1 MNAAE
6 AEPTLIG
13 SVQRALRLV
22 DIVANS
28 PRPLPPKMLAAIT
41 GLTPGTTYN
50 LVRTLVHEGY
60 LASEP
65 DGVVLG
71 ARFPSFQEQISSRG
85 VFLARVRAALREV
98 TEDVGATAYLS
109 RFDDGEMHLVDIVDA
124 VRNPRIE
131 LWVGLQSS
139 AHATALG
146 KQILAA
152 LPEADRLD
160 YLSRHRLPELTPRTI
175 TDRRALLTQ
184 LDRSPGWAIDREE
197 YAIGATCVAVPV
209 IAPGITAS
217 LAISLPADRA
227 VVDRTLVSALQ
238 QTARKLSLQ
247 LGADALDEGSS
258 ERSSLSE
265 VRPLVLRHAFSYY
278 GESSGIHER
287 Y

>member
-28 PRPLPPKMLAAIT
+28 PRPLPAKMLSSIT

-60 LASEP
+60 LSAEP
-65 DGVVLG
+65 DGLVLG
-71 ARFPSFQEQISSRG
+71 DRFPSFQQQIGSRG
-85 VFLARVRAALREV
+85 VFLARVRAALRAV

-109 RFDDGEMHLVDIVDA
+109 RYADGEIHLVDIVDA

-131 LWVGLQSS
+131 LWVGLHAS

-152 LPEADRLD
+152 LSEEDRLD
-160 YLSRHRLPELTPRTI
+160 YLARHRLEELTPRTI
-175 TDRRALLTQ
+175 SDRTALLTQ
-184 LDRSPGWAIDREE
+184 LEQTPGWAIDREE

-209 IAPGITAS
+209 IAPGVTAS
-217 LAISLPADRA
+217 LAVSLPADQA
-227 VVDRTLVSALQ
+227 VVNRRLASNLQ
-238 QTARKLSLQ
+238 PAARRLSVQ
-247 LGADALDEGSS
+247 LGADALDTDGPDAE
-258 ERSSLSE
+258 
-265 VRPLVLRHAFSYY
+265 FT
-278 GESSGIHER
+278 I
-287 Y
+287 

>member
-28 PRPLPPKMLAAIT
+28 PRPLPAKMLSSIT

-60 LASEP
+60 LSAEP
-65 DGVVLG
+65 DGLVLG
-71 ARFPSFQEQISSRG
+71 GRFPAFQQQIDSRG
-85 VFLARVRAALREV
+85 VFLARVRAALRAV

-109 RFDDGEMHLVDIVDA
+109 RYADGEMHLVDIVDA
-124 VRNPRIE
+124 VRNPRLE
-131 LWVGLQSS
+131 LWVGLHAS

-152 LPEADRLD
+152 LSEEDRLD
-160 YLSRHRLPELTPRTI
+160 YLSRHRLEELTPRTI
-175 TDRRALLTQ
+175 SDRRTLLTQ
-184 LDRSPGWAIDREE
+184 LEQTPGWAIDREE

-209 IAPGITAS
+209 VAPGVTAS
-217 LAISLPADRA
+217 LAVSLPADRA
-227 VVDRTLVSALQ
+227 VVNRRLVSNLQ
-238 QTARKLSLQ
+238 RTARRLSLQ
-247 LGADALDEGSS
+247 LGADALDTDGPDAE
-258 ERSSLSE
+258 
-265 VRPLVLRHAFSYY
+265 FT
-278 GESSGIHER
+278 I
-287 Y
+287 

>member
-28 PRPLPPKMLAAIT
+28 PRPLPAKMLSSIT

-60 LASEP
+60 LSAEP
-65 DGVVLG
+65 DGLVLG
-71 ARFPSFQEQISSRG
+71 GRFPAFQQQIDSRG
-85 VFLARVRAALREV
+85 VFLARVRAALRAV

-109 RFDDGEMHLVDIVDA
+109 RYADGEMHLVDIVDA

-131 LWVGLQSS
+131 LWVGLHAS

-152 LPEADRLD
+152 LSEEDRLD
-160 YLSRHRLPELTPRTI
+160 YLSRHRLEELTPRTI
-175 TDRRALLTQ
+175 SDRRTLLTQ
-184 LDRSPGWAIDREE
+184 LEQTPGWAVDREE

-209 IAPGITAS
+209 VAPGVTAS
-217 LAISLPADRA
+217 LAVSLPADRA
-227 VVDRTLVSALQ
+227 VVNRRLVSNLQ
-238 QTARKLSLQ
+238 RTARRLSLQ
-247 LGADALDEGSS
+247 LGADALDTDGPDAE
-258 ERSSLSE
+258 
-265 VRPLVLRHAFSYY
+265 FT
-278 GESSGIHER
+278 I
-287 Y
+287 

>member
-1 MNAAE
+1 MSAAE

-60 LASEP
+60 LSSEP

-71 ARFPSFQEQISSRG
+71 SRFPSFQQQISSRG

-98 TEDVGATAYLS
+98 TEEVGATAYLS

-124 VRNPRIE
+124 VRNPRVE

-146 KQILAA
+146 KQILAD
-152 LPEADRLD
+152 LSEEDRLD

-184 LDRSPGWAIDREE
+184 LERSPGWAVDHEE
-197 YAIGATCVAVPV
+197 YAIGATCLAVPV
-209 IAPGITAS
+209 VAPGVRAS
-217 LAISLPADRA
+217 LAISLDAERD
-227 VVDRTLVSALQ
+227 VVDRALVSKLQ
-238 QTARKLSLQ
+238 GAASRLSLQ
-247 LGADALDEGSS
+247 LGADALDTGSPDS
-258 ERSSLSE
+258 D
-265 VRPLVLRHAFSYY
+265 FT
-278 GESSGIHER
+278 I
-287 Y
+287 

>member
-28 PRPLPPKMLAAIT
+28 PRPLPAKMLSSIT

-60 LASEP
+60 LRAEP
-65 DGVVLG
+65 DGLVLG
-71 ARFPSFQEQISSRG
+71 ERFPSFQQQIDSRG
-85 VFLARVRAALREV
+85 VFLARVRAALRAV

-109 RFDDGEMHLVDIVDA
+109 RYADGEMHLVDIVDA

-131 LWVGLQSS
+131 LWVGLQAS

-152 LPEADRLD
+152 LSEEDRLD
-160 YLSRHRLPELTPRTI
+160 YLSRHRLEELTPRTI
-175 TDRRALLTQ
+175 SDRRTLLTQ
-184 LDRSPGWAIDREE
+184 LEQTPGWAIDREE
-197 YAIGATCVAVPV
+197 YSIGATCVAVPV
-209 IAPGITAS
+209 VAPGVTAS

-227 VVDRTLVSALQ
+227 VVNRRLVSNLQ
-238 QTARKLSLQ
+238 RTARRLSLQ
-247 LGADALDEGSS
+247 LGADVLDGEGPDA
-258 ERSSLSE
+258 E
-265 VRPLVLRHAFSYY
+265 FT
-278 GESSGIHER
+278 I
-287 Y
+287 

>member
-1 MNAAE
+1 MSAAE

-28 PRPLPPKMLAAIT
+28 PRPLPPKTLAAIT

-60 LASEP
+60 LNSEP
-65 DGVVLG
+65 DGLVLG
-71 ARFPSFQEQISSRG
+71 ARFPSFQQQISSRG

-124 VRNPRIE
+124 ARNPRIE

-146 KQILAA
+146 KQILAE
-152 LPEADRLD
+152 LPDEERRD
-160 YLSRHRLPELTPRTI
+160 YLARHRLEELTPRTI
-175 TDRRALLTQ
+175 SDRRTLLTQ
-184 LDRSPGWAIDREE
+184 LERSPGWAIDQEE

-209 IAPGITAS
+209 IAPGVTAS
-217 LAISLPADRA
+217 LAISLPTDRA
-227 VVDRTLVSALQ
+227 VVDRALVTSLQ
-238 QTARKLSLQ
+238 RTARRLSLQ

-258 ERSSLSE
+258 GAE
-265 VRPLVLRHAFSYY
+265 FT
-278 GESSGIHER
+278 I
-287 Y
+287 

>member
-1 MNAAE
+1 MSAAE

-60 LASEP
+60 LSSEP

-71 ARFPSFQEQISSRG
+71 TRFPSFQQQISSRG

-109 RFDDGEMHLVDIVDA
+109 RFDDGEMHMVDIVDA

-139 AHATALG
+139 ALM
-146 KQILAA
+146 
-152 LPEADRLD
+152 R
-160 YLSRHRLPELTPRTI
+160 PR
-175 TDRRALLTQ
+175 
-184 LDRSPGWAIDREE
+184 WA
-197 YAIGATCVAVPV
+197 
-209 IAPGITAS
+209 S
-217 LAISLPADRA
+217 
-227 VVDRTLVSALQ
+227 
-238 QTARKLSLQ
+238 
-247 LGADALDEGSS
+247 
-258 ERSSLSE
+258 RSSQNSRKRIAWTTSRGI
-265 VRPLVLRHAFSYY
+265 VCR
-278 GESSGIHER
+278 SSHRAPSPIAGHC
-287 Y
+287 